1 MGSDET
7 KMREFA
13 SDCNTTIQK
22 QKHTHFGFLFSVP
35 APKKTSSSCTRTHI
49 SNPET
54 NPRQQPGRKQKERKK
69 IRVRTWC
76 RLLVSTHSPAVSV
89 LGSAPEWGAAGVTHP
104 AHQCPQGSASG
115 QRLAVPVVPSSTA
128 PLLRLFL

>member
-49 SNPET
+49 SNQRLTPDSNREE
-54 NPRQQPGRKQKERKK
+54 NKRKEKRSAY
-69 IRVRTWC
+69 VR
-76 RLLVSTHSPAVSV
+76 
-89 LGSAPEWGAAGVTHP
+89 GAACLSRPIHP
-104 AHQCPQGSASG
+104 PSPCSG
-115 QRLAVPVVPSSTA
+115 RRRNGE
-128 PLLRLFL
+128 LRE